1 MAIFNYDIN
10 TFISNPTDS
19 DMNIKIYDKNRI
31 LRHTIVS
38 DISFSYTK
46 NNLLI
51 IKISNDNDIILDFI
65 DENSAISAQARFI
78 EVKKLIEVNTST
90 TVDSFTKYELTETRV
105 LDTIYYNI
113 TAATELFSPIDHT
126 HIVNIDDIN
135 DVSLSSITNG
145 EVLTYNNGTWV
156 NSSFTFNVSEF
167 LDFYITK
174 EDLGLPNTVDIH
186 WLNISNTPT
195 AITEF
200 GISDV
205 YTKDEVFNK
214 SELLGG
220 SQENLLGGS
229 LDNRYYTI
237 DYINNHTYFKTDINN
252 LLLSKSDTGHTHT
265 LTSLSDIPNIQDGQF
280 LIYSAGTWVAT
291 NTIDTTLF
299 YTKTQIDA
307 LNLLKSDSGHTHQLS
322 DISNSAHTHKFSEI
336 SETPTTLNGYS
347 ITDAYTKSETEN
359 VIENSPL
366 NWDNITNTAHTH
378 TEFFT
383 KTELENGVLDLVY
396 LNRNVMFQ
404 TLDNRYITIDWANNN
419 IIGYINDNFLTS
431 AQTFTILED
440 YQKKSDVVNIG
451 PILDGYSLT
460 SHTHTNLN
468 LTDIADTNIQSPT
481 DNEVLIFENGEWKN
495 LPLQTVEISDF
506 TYSKEEVNN
515 IVKEFIPLIGSSGIT
530 GNLVPNGTGFTLGS
544 VDMPWSELYVSNN
557 TIYIG
562 TTPVSVTNGSLSI
575 NGDAVITQSTSTA
588 HTHDD
593 RYFTKDELL
602 DNSTINT
609 IGGALDYRYVTLD
622 WYNNHFTAYMDAL
635 DNNYYDIDQLE
646 TYLGLNYY
654 DKTGTDSILLN
665 YLGLSYSAHSH
676 TISNLSDVV
685 LLNLTDNQIL
695 VFENGK
701 WVNKNLEVDLTN
713 YYTKTQL
720 DNGSLDTRYY
730 TKNQIYSSAQ
740 TYSKSDVD
748 GLFTGH
754 TSEVNPHSTGFF
766 DLTSTSHTH
775 NDTYF
780 TKIELLPENETQGN
794 AVLDDRY
801 YTKIWIDNHLSTT
814 ATIGDNYYNKNEVY
828 TIHEVDE
835 LLDLHISLTGA
846 SNPHE
851 ISFNDLTTTAHTHDD
866 RYFTE
871 NEILPTNIV
880 LPFGQGDGSIDSRYY
895 TKLWID
901 GHYYTIS
908 EVDDI
913 VDNLVLGEGMTGVY
927 YTKTQVNN
935 LLSTKSNTGHSH
947 ISSDITDFDI
957 TGHTHSLNNL
967 TNTAHTHSYTQ
978 ITGFDFL
985 GHNHDTLY
993 FTKSQL
999 TDDGVLDNVY
1009 ATKAWADNYQIYIT
1023 QNYYNSAQT
1032 NAILNSYYNSA
1043 QTNSLLSTKAD
1054 TGHTHTLSNLTD
1066 TLITSPVSGNL
1077 LSHNGTKWV
1086 NIASPFGNYWTKFEF
1101 SVGALDYRYMTNTAV
1116 TSALSMKSDSGHS
1129 HNFYG
1134 LTSTAH
1140 THLSTD
1146 ITDFDITGH
1155 SHLMEEISNVILT
1168 DISSGQTLV
1177 YNNGNWINTDYI
1189 VPDIDL
1195 SNYYTSAQTNSQI
1208 EYVITTID
1216 SLYKLNDVNS
1226 GVQFASNGDTLVWSA
1241 LLNNWVASSATVNLD
1256 DYYNKTEI
1264 DSNFSVTSH
1273 THTLNDLSDVDVT
1286 GASEGKLLIYSGGT
1300 WVAGGE
1306 LIDPGTLGGGD
1317 YVARSGDTMTGDLG
1331 FYFMTGITNR
1341 NIYVDING
1349 KLKNGSDIVSLYIDD
1364 IDLIDILQTELNWSG
1379 NTFIN
1384 TSLSGFTIY
1393 QGQKYIDDLYTY
1405 EYFDGIMNRSFYSQ
1419 KDHNHSDIYYTKTEL
1434 FVDGVLDNRYL
1445 RSIANTYMSDLAD
1458 VNINESNLTT
1468 NSILKYNTSTSNW
1481 ELFEFNMTDYA
1492 LKSEYTPNTR
1502 IINAGT
1508 LLTGGG
1514 SLNTNITLNHAAI
1527 NTAAITVV
1535 PQNNIVTNIVTDGYG
1550 HVTSIS
1556 SGNINDVVPTKLSS
1570 MQDVLIQNIL
1580 DGQFIRYDAT
1590 TELFFNVTL
1599 SKTMIPDLNDANYV
1613 QITTD
1618 QSIEGIKEFIDETI
1632 MSDITLNNNLLIGG
1646 MLSFSGD
1653 TVEIT
1658 SLTNDMTITVSS
1670 NTLPTSHAVSEYI
1683 KATNTSAKNVV
1694 YVGYNDNTF
1703 KNGTINAPFD
1713 TITSALSS
1721 ISNQIEIYLD
1731 LNGTDT
1737 VTSISDVNNSLIK
1750 EGMVFNFEGQ
1760 QVTILKKYNQGFD
1773 NNSILLSH
1781 GVGVTTTLCKLFE
1794 KYLIIVSTG
1803 FYPITTSI
1811 NKTGVSYYFENGSTV
1826 YMSGSTAIVSQ
1837 NILEDDI
1844 VILGNGDF
1852 ISETFIQTPVTNNG
1866 YSLLVNFNTIRC
1878 QDLFNSIN
1886 SDIVTVIF
1894 NGNSIECD
1902 NMTTNISD
1910 VSINSEMIINTMNI
1924 VNSKI
1929 KNNNIIAVEEISLL
1943 TSVLTNL
1950 SEIKNSGNYNDDN
1963 INYITLSSYS
1973 KFNNFGLIEDNTLSN
1988 IAPIFNISSDSTL
2001 CLEGIIKKQNIEKH
2015 YLEYVND
2022 SKLQIIELSTNGNIG
2037 DFQKIPNKMVKLG
2050 IISNL
2055 SDASITLDN
2064 LSGNIVSFTAISSS
2078 IEVMVTDLVSQ
2089 INNSFTDIYAFS
2101 SDGTNIYISTKLSD
2115 FNETL
2120 LNNLNLLY
2128 TFEALSSVIF
2138 DSIGG
2143 RIIEN
2148 PDLFNDVI
2156 INQIA

>member
-1 MAIFNYDIN
+1 MTIFNYDIN
-10 TFISNPTDS
+10 TFISNPTVS

-31 LRHTIVS
+31 LRHTIVP

-65 DENSAISAQARFI
+65 DENTAISAQARFI

-113 TAATELFSPIDHT
+113 TAATELFSPIDHS
-126 HIVNIDDIN
+126 HIVNIEDIN

-167 LDFYITK
+167 LDYYITK

-195 AITEF
+195 AITSL

-237 DYINNHTYFKTDINN
+237 DYINNHTYFKTDVNN

-299 YTKTQIDA
+299 YSKTQIDA

-336 SETPTTLNGYS
+336 TETPTTVNGYS
-347 ITDAYTKSETEN
+347 ITDVYTKTETQN
-359 VIENSPL
+359 VIDNSPL

-451 PILDGYSLT
+451 SILDGYSLT

-468 LTDIADTNIQSPT
+468 LTDIIDTNIQTPV
-481 DNEVLIFENGEWKN
+481 DNEVLTFENGEWKN
-495 LPLQTVEISDF
+495 LPLQTVEITDF

-575 NGDAVITQSTSTA
+575 NGDAVITESTSTA

-622 WYNNHFTAYMDAL
+622 WYNNHFTAYMDEL
-635 DNNYYDIDQLE
+635 NSDYYDIDQLE
-646 TYLGLNYY
+646 SYLGLNYY
-654 DKTGTDSILLN
+654 DKTNTDTLLLN
-665 YLGLSYSAHSH
+665 YLTTSYSAHSH
-676 TISNLSDVV
+676 TISNLSDIV

-695 VFENGK
+695 VFENGN
-701 WVNKNLEVDLTN
+701 WINKNLEVDLTN

-720 DNGSLDTRYY
+720 DNGSLDNRYY
-730 TKNQIYSSAQ
+730 TKSEIYSSAE
-740 TYSKSDVD
+740 TYNRTDVD
-748 GLFTGH
+748 NLFTGH
-754 TSEVNPHSTGFF
+754 TSEANPHSTGFF
-766 DLTSTSHTH
+766 DLSSTAHTH
-775 NDTYF
+775 DEAYY

-794 AVLDDRY
+794 AILDDRY
-801 YTKIWIDNHLSTT
+801 YTKIWIDNHFSTSG
-814 ATIGDNYYNKNEVY
+814 AIGDNYYNKDDVY
-828 TIHEVDE
+828 NIQEVDN
-835 LLDLHISLTGA
+835 LLDMHISMTGV

-851 ISFNDLTTTAHTHDD
+851 ISFDDLITTAHTHDD

-871 NEILPTNIV
+871 NEILPNNII

-913 VDNLVLGEGMTGVY
+913 VAGLVLGEGMTGVY

-935 LLSTKSNTGHSH
+935 LLLTKSDTGHTH

-957 TGHTHSLNNL
+957 TGHTHSLNSL
-967 TNTAHTHSYTQ
+967 TNTSHTHNYTQ

-999 TDDGVLDNVY
+999 TEDGVLDNVY
-1009 ATKAWADNYQIYIT
+1009 ATKAWADDYEIYIT
-1023 QNYYNSAQT
+1023 QNYYTSAQTNALLTNYYNSAQT
-1032 NAILNSYYNSA
+1032 NA
-1043 QTNSLLSTKAD
+1043 LLSTKAD
-1054 TGHTHTLSNLTD
+1054 TGHTHTLSSLSD
-1066 TLITSPVSGNL
+1066 TQITSPISGNL
-1077 LSHNGTKWV
+1077 LSHNGTNWV
-1086 NIASPFGNYWTKFEF
+1086 NITSPFGNYWTKFEF
-1101 SVGALDYRYMTNTAV
+1101 SAGALDYRYMTNTAV
-1116 TSALSMKSDSGHS
+1116 TSALSMKSDTGHS
-1129 HNFYG
+1129 HNFYE
-1134 LTSTAH
+1134 LSSTAH
-1140 THLSTD
+1140 THISTD
-1146 ITDFDITGH
+1146 IIDFDISGH

-1168 DISSGQTLV
+1168 EISSGQTLV

-1195 SNYYTSAQTNSQI
+1195 SDYYTSAQTNSQI
-1208 EYVITTID
+1208 DYAISTID

-1226 GVQFASNGDTLVWSA
+1226 GVQFANDGDSLVWSST
-1241 LLNNWVASSATVNLD
+1241 LNNWISSSATVNLD
-1256 DYYNKTEI
+1256 EYYNKTEI
-1264 DSNFSVTSH
+1264 DSNFSITSH
-1273 THTLNDLSDVDVT
+1273 THTLNDLSDVDVS

-1306 LIDPGTLGGGD
+1306 LIDPGTIGGGD
-1317 YVARSGDTMTGDLG
+1317 YVARSGDTMTGTLG
-1331 FYFMTGITNR
+1331 FDFMTGTTDR
-1341 NIYVDING
+1341 NVYVDING
-1349 KLKNGSDIVSLYIDD
+1349 ELKNGSEIVQLYITD
-1364 IDLIDILQTELNWSG
+1364 IDLIDLLQTEANWSG
-1379 NTFIN
+1379 NSYID

-1393 QGQKYIDDLYTY
+1393 QGQKYIDDYFTY
-1405 EYFDGIMNRSFYSQ
+1405 EYFDGTMNRTFYSQ
-1419 KDHNHSDIYYTKTEL
+1419 KDHTHADIYYTKTEL
-1434 FVDGVLDNRYL
+1434 FIDGVLDGRYM
-1445 RSIANTYMSDLAD
+1445 RTSANTYMSDLGD
-1458 VNINESNLTT
+1458 VDITEANLTS
-1468 NSILKYNTSTSNW
+1468 NSILKYNSNTSNW
-1481 ELFEFNMTDYA
+1481 ELFDFDMTDYA
-1492 LKSEYTPNTR
+1492 LKSDYTPNTR
-1502 IINAGT
+1502 IVNAGT

-1514 SLNTNITLNHAAI
+1514 SLNTDITLNHAEI
-1527 NTAAITVV
+1527 NTAIINVV
-1535 PQNNIVTNIVTDGYG
+1535 PQNDVITNIQTDGHG
-1550 HVTSIS
+1550 HITSIS
-1556 SGNINDVVPTKLSS
+1556 RGNINDVIPTTLSS
-1570 MQDVLIQNIL
+1570 MQDVLITDVE
-1580 DGQFIRYDAT
+1580 DGQFIRYDST
-1590 TELFFNVTL
+1590 NEIYYNTTL
-1599 SKTMIPDLNDANYV
+1599 SISMISDFSDDNYV
-1613 QITTD
+1613 QTSTD
-1618 QSIEGIKEFIDETI
+1618 QIISGVKEFTDQTL
-1632 MSDITLNNNLLIGG
+1632 MNDILVDNNILIGG
-1646 MLSFSGD
+1646 SLNFSGD
-1653 TVEIT
+1653 TTSVTGIT
-1658 SLTNDMTITVSS
+1658 NNMLSTVSPY
-1670 NTLPTSHAVSEYI
+1670 TLPTSHAVVDYI
-1683 KATNTSAKNVV
+1683 NKTNTSAENIV
-1694 YVGYNDNTF
+1694 YVGHSDNIY

-1713 TITSALSS
+1713 TIADALSS
-1721 ISNQIEIYLD
+1721 ITNQIEIYLN
-1731 LNGTDT
+1731 LNGTNI
-1737 VTSISDVNNSLIK
+1737 VQNISNSDNLILK
-1750 EGMVFNFEGQ
+1750 EGMFFVFGDT
-1760 QVTILKKYNQGFD
+1760 QVIILKKFNEGFD
-1773 NNSILLSH
+1773 NNSILLSKNI
-1781 GVGVTTTLCKLFE
+1781 GVTTTLCKLYE
-1794 KYLIIVSTG
+1794 KYLIIVATG
-1803 FYPITTSI
+1803 FYHTTSNI

-1826 YMSGSTAIVSQ
+1826 YMSGSTYILLGDT
-1837 NILEDDI
+1837 LEDNI
-1844 VILGNGDF
+1844 TILGNGDF
-1852 ISETFIQTPVTNNG
+1852 ICENFIDTPLVNNG
-1866 YSLLVNFNTIRC
+1866 FNINIYFNNIDCQNIINPTNTDNCKIKFIGNNIRC
-1878 QDLFNSIN
+1878 NNMLYKNSNIVFDSDTYISTLVSENSI
-1886 SDIVTVIF
+1886 T
-1894 NGNSIECD
+1894 
-1902 NMTTNISD
+1902 
-1910 VSINSEMIINTMNI
+1910 
-1924 VNSKI
+1924 
-1929 KNNNIIAVEEISLL
+1929 KNNSTMKVENVLL
-1943 TSVLTNL
+1943 SASTFYNNT
-1950 SEIKNSGNYNDDN
+1950 EIKNSGEYFDNDIN
-1963 INYITLSSYS
+1963 IISLTNNS
-1973 KFNNFGLIEDNTLSN
+1973 KFINNGIITDNTLSN
-1988 IAPIFNISSDSTL
+1988 IAPIFNIGSGSTL
-2001 CLEGIIKKQNIEKH
+2001 YIDGIIKKHNIEKH

-2022 SKLQIIELSTNGNIG
+2022 SKLQIIELTTNGNIG

-2064 LSGNIVSFTAISSS
+2064 LSGNTASFTAVSSS
-2078 IEVMVTDLVSQ
+2078 IEVMVTDLVNQ

-2120 LNNLNLLY
+2120 LSNLNLLY
-2128 TFEALSSVIF
+2128 TFEALNSAIF

-2148 PDLFNDVI
+2148 PDLFDDVI
-2156 INQIA
+2156 IN